1 VALCRWA
8 SKSKTIVAVNSG
20 WWLVVAA
27 SVKNESAISR
37 EVNKMLFSKEGSIN

>member
-1 VALCRWA
+1 
-8 SKSKTIVAVNSG
+8 
-20 WWLVVAA
+20 VVGGGSI